1 MKKKTVNLD
10 ENERYMQNLV
20 ASVIADFNMRRE
32 ERLSIEKQWQLNV
45 NYLMGNQYA
54 EITPTG
60 EVKEENKYYY
70 WQSRNVYNHIA
81 PIIETRLSKLSNVR
95 PIMSVRASGGE
106 DCDLKTAEIASEIL
120 NSTYAKLNLDEKITE
135 ACSWAES
142 CGSAFYKIT
151 WNSFKGKKLVYDNK
165 AVYDGDVEVS
175 VIPPFEIFPD
185 SLFNAEIENCKSI
198 IHARAMHV
206 DDIKVL
212 YGVDVKGEEIDV
224 FTLSNSGMSY
234 NGGFNSKKVS
244 GTYKNSAHVIE
255 RFEAPSSEYPN
266 GRVITVA
273 GNTLL
278 SIGELPYING
288 ADGKRGFPF
297 VKQVATIKNGSFF
310 GGSII
315 ERLIP
320 IQRAYNAVKN
330 RKQEFINR
338 ISMGIVTVEDG
349 SVDIDELADEGL
361 SPGKI
366 LVYRQGSK
374 EPGIMSTGSVPLD
387 FTYEE
392 ERLLN
397 EFVQIS
403 GVNEISRLTDLYSNL
418 SGTAIELL
426 IEQDTSRM
434 NFTIDS
440 LKNAIKNV
448 GKHILRLYKQFAGNE
463 RIMKTAGDGKRVK
476 LFYFKSSDISSDD
489 VIFDTESEI
498 TRTPAQKKAT
508 VMEMLNV
515 GLLSDKN
522 GVMNERTKSKILD
535 ILGYGSLESVKDLT
549 SMHRARAE
557 KENID
562 VLDKDILVEE
572 YDDHL
577 THIDEH
583 MRLLLTLD
591 SDDKTD
597 LKTKLYEHIK
607 NHKKYDIIVNNNENL
622 INKDN

>member
-1 MKKKTVNLD
+1 
-10 ENERYMQNLV
+10 
-20 ASVIADFNMRRE
+20 
-32 ERLSIEKQWQLNV
+32 
-45 NYLMGNQYA
+45 
-54 EITPTG
+54 
-60 EVKEENKYYY
+60 
-70 WQSRNVYNHIA
+70 
-81 PIIETRLSKLSNVR
+81 
-95 PIMSVRASGGE
+95 
-106 DCDLKTAEIASEIL
+106 
-120 NSTYAKLNLDEKITE
+120 
-135 ACSWAES
+135 
-142 CGSAFYKIT
+142 
-151 WNSFKGKKLVYDNK
+151 
-165 AVYDGDVEVS
+165 
-175 VIPPFEIFPD
+175 
-185 SLFNAEIENCKSI
+185 
-198 IHARAMHV
+198 
-206 DDIKVL
+206 
-212 YGVDVKGEEIDV
+212 
-224 FTLSNSGMSY
+224 
-234 NGGFNSKKVS
+234 
-244 GTYKNSAHVIE
+244 
-255 RFEAPSSEYPN
+255 
-266 GRVITVA
+266 
-273 GNTLL
+273 
-278 SIGELPYING
+278 
-288 ADGKRGFPF
+288 
-297 VKQVATIKNGSFF
+297 
-310 GGSII
+310 
-315 ERLIP
+315 
-320 IQRAYNAVKN
+320 
-330 RKQEFINR
+330 
-338 ISMGIVTVEDG
+338 MGIVTVEDG

-591 SDDKTD
+591 GEYKTD
-597 LKTKLYEHIK
+597 VKTKLYEHIK